1 MERISCQGQDD
12 RRSQTSGAAFDAMPL
27 PQPTD
32 VTDASPDY
40 LDDDGTVVAGVKRFG
55 FEPVTF
61 YAPGTY
67 IYRVREVKPVNA
79 LEDVTYSTR
88 EVAVKVEVKELG
100 VGELIAYVE
109 VDDIPQGDL
118 AHFTNVYGTGEVP
131 GPPVDPDPDKPVDPS
146 PDPDPDPDPDK
157 PVDPEPDP
165 DPAPDPDNP
174 DNPDTPLDPDKPID
188 LETPANPERP
198 CEGEVEEGEGGCKP
212 GLPGTGDIA
221 MAVVLGVAAL
231 GVAGIAAGVWLTVRK
246 RGQGR
251 GGQ

>member
-1 MERISCQGQDD
+1 
-12 RRSQTSGAAFDAMPL
+12 MPL

-32 VTDASPDY
+32 ATDASPDY

-131 GPPVDPDPDKPVDPS
+131 GPPVDPDPDKPIDP
-146 PDPDPDPDPDK
+146 
-157 PVDPEPDP
+157 
-165 DPAPDPDNP
+165 
-174 DNPDTPLDPDKPID
+174 
-188 LETPANPERP
+188 ETPANPERP
-198 CEGEVEEGEGGCKP
+198 CEGDVEEGEGGCKP

-231 GVAGIAAGVWLTVRK
+231 GVAGIAAGVWLTVQK

>member
-1 MERISCQGQDD
+1 
-12 RRSQTSGAAFDAMPL
+12 MPL

-32 VTDASPDY
+32 ATDASPDY

-146 PDPDPDPDPDK
+146 PDPDPDPGPDK

-174 DNPDTPLDPDKPID
+174 DTPLDPDKPID
-188 LETPANPERP
+188 PETPANPERP
-198 CEGEVEEGEGGCKP
+198 CEGDVEEGEGGCKP

>member
-1 MERISCQGQDD
+1 M
-12 RRSQTSGAAFDAMPL
+12 
-27 PQPTD
+27 
-32 VTDASPDY
+32 
-40 LDDDGTVVAGVKRFG
+40 
-55 FEPVTF
+55 
-61 YAPGTY
+61 
-67 IYRVREVKPVNA
+67 
-79 LEDVTYSTR
+79 
-88 EVAVKVEVKELG
+88 
-100 VGELIAYVE
+100 GELIAYVE
-109 VDDIPQGDL
+109 VDDIPQGNL
-118 AHFTNVYGTGEVP
+118 AHFTNVYDTGEVP
-131 GPPVDPDPDKPVDPS
+131 GPPV
-146 PDPDPDPDPDK
+146 DPDPDK

-188 LETPANPERP
+188 PETPVDPERP
-198 CEGEVEEGEGGCKP
+198 GEGDVEEGEGGYKP